1 VSRFADR
8 IVGLRL
14 TGMDTAPYD
23 AGGQGLAQARTR
35 LRSLAEQGLIDPRQL
50 DERLAALE
58 SGDQGASSLVGG
70 AVMPAGYLPDDPLVL
85 SAGMSNEQR
94 SGVWTIPPYLT
105 IHAGVGNVR
114 LNCLQAAP
122 AAPVIQ
128 VELSGGLGSVLLV
141 LPDGWAVNAD
151 RVVKGM
157 GSLMLKVPNLP
168 ADGCPLFVVRGS
180 LAVGDFR
187 ARPASRWDL
196 RRAAH

>member
-1 VSRFADR
+1 
-8 IVGLRL
+8 
-14 TGMDTAPYD
+14 M
-23 AGGQGLAQARTR
+23 
-35 LRSLAEQGLIDPRQL
+35 AEQGLIDPSEL

-58 SGDQGASSLVGG
+58 SGDRVSLAPTDA
-70 AVMPAGYLPDDPLVL
+70 AVLPAGYLPSDPLVL

-94 SGVWTIPPYLT
+94 SGVWTIPPYLK

-114 LNCLQAAP
+114 LNCLKAVA

-141 LPDGWAVNAD
+141 LPEGWAVNTD

-168 ADGCPLFVVRGS
+168 AQDCPLFVVTGS